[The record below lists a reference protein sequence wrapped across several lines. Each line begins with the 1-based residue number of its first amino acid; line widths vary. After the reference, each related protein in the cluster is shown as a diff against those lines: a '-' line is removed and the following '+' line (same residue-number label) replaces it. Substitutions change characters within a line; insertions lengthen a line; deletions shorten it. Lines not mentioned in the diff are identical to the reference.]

1 MVNHMNK
8 QRFTTLSRTFS
19 RITTPQRTY
28 PVFDAVV
35 LVYIAFVLLVQ
46 VLFQI
51 SPAVTFFASTP
62 LINIQTWLGLLGG
75 ALLAIDLFTSKRLW
89 QGPFCLLLYGILV
102 MAALASVRMIDY
114 GVKQNLFKLCWA
126 TIQFALFY
134 SCAYRMETKRLKKYI
149 RVLFAVLLV
158 IWLVACCV
166 SLYQFVRLIRYD
178 YVVNPM
184 AQDTSSNRQGFYDNR
199 LFGIFYTLNHAAYG
213 SLIFFLVGIAY
224 AMKTKRVFVKVLLS
238 VSSLILMAHIILTV
252 SRSATIA
259 LMVCL
264 FCLSFLMA
272 RTKFQMK
279 SSRRLTLS
287 TAVATLILIL
297 TLLAFQVVKSGL
309 LYLPYAV
316 SEVFDLPAV
325 EYDSTLLDRE
335 LGTDTSNGRL
345 DIWADYFSLS
355 GEIGPVGLSPGN
367 YMPYIY
373 ENHPDLFI
381 VSGIKEFY
389 ADKFDSGIIY
399 HVHNGYLM
407 VFVSAGWIGAAL
419 LLAFGTLC
427 ILRLFRKLK
436 EDHKTSYTVML
447 SFLLVAA
454 VAISAVFDEGIFFQ
468 NNPQTTI
475 FWLAL
480 GFLMKECA
488 PAQKNELPPEAV

>member
-1 MVNHMNK
+1 M
-8 QRFTTLSRTFS
+8 LSRAVS
-19 RITTPQRTY
+19 RVTIAQRAY

-35 LVYIAFVLLVQ
+35 MGYIAVVLLVQ

-62 LINIQTWLGLLGG
+62 LISIQTWLGILGG
-75 ALLAIDLFTSKRLW
+75 ALLVIDLFTTKRLW

-114 GVKQNLFKLCWA
+114 GAKQNLFKLCWA
-126 TIQFALFY
+126 IIQFALVY
-134 SCAYRMETKRLKKYI
+134 SCAYRMEPDRLKKFI
-149 RVLFAVLLV
+149 RTLFIVLLA

-166 SLYQFVRLIRYD
+166 SLYQFVRQIRYD

-184 AQDTSSNRQGFYDNR
+184 AQDSSSNRQGFYDNR

-213 SLIFFLVGIAY
+213 SLIFFLVGTAY
-224 AMKTKRVFVKVLLS
+224 AMKSKRIFVKILLS
-238 VSSLILMAHIILTV
+238 VSNLILMSHIILAV

-279 SSRRLTLS
+279 SLPRLLLS
-287 TAVATLILIL
+287 TAVATLIVIL
-297 TLLAFQVVKSGL
+297 TLLVFQVVKSAL
-309 LYLPYAV
+309 LCLPYAT
-316 SEVFDLPAV
+316 SEIFDLPAV
-325 EYDSTLLDRE
+325 GYDPALLDRN
-335 LGTDTSNGRL
+335 LGGDTSNGRL
-345 DIWADYFSLS
+345 DIWADYFALS
-355 GEIGPVGLSPGN
+355 GEIGPVGMSPGN
-367 YMPYIY
+367 YMPYIH
-373 ENHPDLFI
+373 ENHPDLHI
-381 VSGIKEFY
+381 VEYIREVYPEKY
-389 ADKFDSGIIY
+389 NSGIIH

-427 ILRLFRKLK
+427 ILRLFKKLK
-436 EDHKTSYTVML
+436 EDHKTSYTILL

-454 VAISAVFDEGIFFQ
+454 VALSAMFDEGIFFQ
-468 NNPQTTI
+468 NNPQTTV

-480 GFLMKECA
+480 GVLMKECA
-488 PAQKNELPPEAV
+488 PVQKKELPPKTV